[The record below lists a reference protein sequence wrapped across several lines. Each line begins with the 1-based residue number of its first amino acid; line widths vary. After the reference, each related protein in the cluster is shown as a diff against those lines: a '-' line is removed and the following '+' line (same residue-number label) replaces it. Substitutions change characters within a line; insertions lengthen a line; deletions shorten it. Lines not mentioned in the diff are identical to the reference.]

1 MTQIEMD
8 FEVKT
13 RFDQMEKAALTYHK
27 QHPEIYDLFC
37 KFALEIIDR
46 GFSNYG
52 SQSVFERIRWHTD
65 RPDVDGKTSFKLNN
79 NHRTFYTLWFARD
92 YPQHADFFRQR
103 RKVDLPQPE
112 GPTKTMWWRRWCS

>member
-8 FEVKT
+8 FTVKT
-13 RFDQMEKAALTYHK
+13 RFDQMEKAALEYHK

-37 KFALEIIDR
+37 QFALEIIDR

-103 RKVDLPQPE
+103 RKVSMFQPPSKFAELTPQDFE
-112 GPTKTMWWRRWCS
+112 